1 MTPNERRLI
10 RQLREELA
18 ETQKKLNQSEL
29 LQVKWLLKIKE
40 LEAKVAEGKQ

>member
-10 RQLREELA
+10 RKLREELA
-18 ETQKKLNQSEL
+18 ETQKKLHQSEL

-40 LEAKVAEGKQ
+40 LEAKVAEGK